1 MPDGLYERDFLVW
14 SERQAD
20 LLRRLATGER
30 VNADLDWGNLV
41 EEVEDLGRSEL
52 HTVVS
57 LLSRALEHLLKLK
70 AWSASRDAEHWRG
83 EAMTFLSDAAD
94 RWTPSMRQGIDLGS
108 LYQRSS
114 TLTAATTVD
123 GQPPA
128 PLPLVNPFTF
138 DDLIVAMPDVA
149 NVDGLVAKLDAA
161 PASAGS
167 VQTGAP

>member
-1 MPDGLYERDFLVW
+1 MPDGLYERDFLAW

-41 EEVEDLGRSEL
+41 EEIEDLGRSEL

-57 LLSRALEHLLKLK
+57 LLSRALEHLLKVK
-70 AWSASRDAEHWRG
+70 AWPASRDAEHWRS
-83 EAMTFLSDAAD
+83 EARTFLSDAAD
-94 RWTPSMRQGIDLGS
+94 RWAPSMRQRIDLGS
-108 LYQRSS
+108 LYQRASA
-114 TLTAATTVD
+114 LTAAATVD

-138 DDLIVAMPDVA
+138 DDLIVAVPGVA
-149 NVDGLVAKLDAA
+149 NVDSLMAKLDAA
-161 PASAGS
+161 PAPTGS
-167 VQTGAP
+167 VPAGAA